1 METIHK
7 TGLIQENTFC
17 EIKYPFECV
26 YLLYGVSVVTQ
37 RRQFNI
43 QSIQIQSALKYRV
56 HSIHQLSH
64 FHKIDQKKLR
74 KKTTE
79 NHRYDHYDKDL
90 NGFKFVLAFVWWIR
104 YGAKMMWFGD
114 EQWRNSNNL
123 L

>member
-17 EIKYPFECV
+17 EIKYSFECV

-56 HSIHQLSH
+56 YSIHQLSH
-64 FHKIDQKKLR
+64 FHKIDQKK
-74 KKTTE
+74 
-79 NHRYDHYDKDL
+79 
-90 NGFKFVLAFVWWIR
+90 
-104 YGAKMMWFGD
+104 
-114 EQWRNSNNL
+114 
-123 L
+123 